1 MESKELLYEGDYPK
15 SDFSYEVTYSDDE
28 KELSVDDVEIPD
40 TIPLAAGNN
49 DISVTYLG
57 KRIYINN
64 HCKAKTAAV
73 VAAETYKTELDNS
86 VSNVTTDSIFCFRSA
101 KIHGERRIFLNP
113 HHRQRSI

>member
-1 MESKELLYEGDYPK
+1 MKEIIQNLIFLMK
-15 SDFSYEVTYSDDE
+15 SRIVTTE
-28 KELSVDDVEIPD
+28 KKELSVDDVEIPD

-57 KRIYINN
+57 KEYTSTITA
-64 HCKAKTAAV
+64 KQKTAAV

-86 VSNVTTDSIFCFRSA
+86 VSNVTTDMYFCFRSA